1 MRTIPASELI
11 INNDG
16 SIFHLH
22 VRPDQIATTI
32 LLCGDPK
39 RVDLIASHFDTIE
52 CDISS
57 REFHTITGTY
67 RGKRLSC
74 VSHGIGCDNID
85 IVVTELDALVNI
97 DFATRQE
104 KAEHTTLTLV
114 RIGTSGGL
122 QECSPV
128 GSYVVAAKSMG
139 FDGLL
144 NYYEVPDGIFDLDL
158 EAAFCKHV
166 GWNPRLPAPYV
177 VSADTELVNRIG
189 HDMVKGITIAA
200 PGFYGPQGRYVRA
213 RPADIELNSKIQSF
227 RYTPKHSSDE
237 VQFAMDSVN
246 SVRDDKEWQITNFE
260 MESSALAGMSA
271 LLGHKAM
278 TVCAIIAGR
287 VSHNMNTEYKGSI
300 EGLIKIVLE
309 RI

>member
-32 LLCGDPK
+32 ILCGDPK
-39 RVDLIASHFDTIE
+39 RVDLIASHFDSIE

-67 RGKRLSC
+67 RGRRLSC
-74 VSHGIGCDNID
+74 ISHGIGCDNID

-144 NYYEVPDGIFDLDL
+144 NYYEVPDGVFDLDL
-158 EAAFCKHV
+158 ETAFCNHV
-166 GWNPRLPAPYV
+166 GWNLRLPAPYV

-189 HDMVKGITIAA
+189 HDMVQGITIAA

-213 RPADIELNSKIQSF
+213 RPADLDLNSKIQSF
-227 RYTPKHSSDE
+227 EY
-237 VQFAMDSVN
+237 N
-246 SVRDDKEWQITNFE
+246 GWQITNFE

-300 EGLIKIVLE
+300 EGLIQIVLD

>member
-97 DFATRQE
+97 DFETRQE
-104 KAEHTTLTLV
+104 KPEYTTLTLV

-144 NYYEVPDGIFDLDL
+144 NYYEVPNGMFDLDI
-158 EAAFCKHV
+158 ETAFCNHV
-166 GWNPRLPAPYV
+166 GWNRRLPAPYV
-177 VSADTELVNRIG
+177 VSADAELIERIG

-213 RPADIELNSKIQSF
+213 RPADIDLNSKIQSF
-227 RYTPKHSSDE
+227 RY
-237 VQFAMDSVN
+237 N
-246 SVRDDKEWQITNFE
+246 EWQITNFE

-287 VSHNMNTEYKGSI
+287 VFHNMNTEYKGSI
-300 EGLIKIVLE
+300 EGLIKIVLD

>member
-32 LLCGDPK
+32 ILCGDPK
-39 RVDLIASHFDTIE
+39 RVDLIASHFDSIE

-67 RGKRLSC
+67 RGRRLSC

-144 NYYEVPDGIFDLDL
+144 NYYEVPDGVFDLDL
-158 EAAFCKHV
+158 ETAFCNHV

-189 HDMVKGITIAA
+189 HDMVQGITIAA

-213 RPADIELNSKIQSF
+213 RPADLDLNSKIQSF
-227 RYTPKHSSDE
+227 EY
-237 VQFAMDSVN
+237 N
-246 SVRDDKEWQITNFE
+246 GWQITNFE
-260 MESSALAGMSA
+260 MESSALAGISA

-300 EGLIKIVLE
+300 EGLIQIVLD

>member
-39 RVDLIASHFDTIE
+39 RVDMIAANFDTIE

-97 DFATRQE
+97 DFETRQE
-104 KAEHTTLTLV
+104 KSEHTTLTLV

-122 QECSPV
+122 QECSPI

-144 NYYEVPDGIFDLDL
+144 NYYEVPEGIFDLDI
-158 EAAFCKHV
+158 ETAFCNHV
-166 GWNPRLPAPYV
+166 GWNKRLPAPYV
-177 VSADTELVNRIG
+177 VTADSELVERIG

-213 RPADIELNSKIQSF
+213 RPADMELNSKIQSF
-227 RYTPKHSSDE
+227 KY
-237 VQFAMDSVN
+237 N
-246 SVRDDKEWQITNFE
+246 EWQITNFE

-309 RI
+309 RISK

>member
-11 INNDG
+11 INSDG

-39 RVDLIASHFDTIE
+39 RVDLIASHFNTIE

-144 NYYEVPDGIFDLDL
+144 NYYEVPDGVFDLDL

-166 GWNPRLPAPYV
+166 GWNRRLPAPYV

-213 RPADIELNSKIQSF
+213 RPADMELNSKIQSF
-227 RYTPKHSSDE
+227 RHG
-237 VQFAMDSVN
+237 
-246 SVRDDKEWQITNFE
+246 EWQITNFE

-287 VSHNMNTEYKGSI
+287 VSHNMNTNYQGSI

>member
-32 LLCGDPK
+32 ILCGDPK

-67 RGKRLSC
+67 RGRRLSC

-97 DFATRQE
+97 DFNTRQE
-104 KAEHTTLTLV
+104 KSEHTTLTLV

-144 NYYEVPDGIFDLDL
+144 NYYEVPDGVFDLDL
-158 EAAFCKHV
+158 EAAFCNHV

-177 VSADTELVNRIG
+177 VSADPELVNRIG
-189 HDMVKGITIAA
+189 HDMVQGITIAA

-213 RPADIELNSKIQSF
+213 RPADLDLNSKIQSF
-227 RYTPKHSSDE
+227 EY
-237 VQFAMDSVN
+237 N
-246 SVRDDKEWQITNFE
+246 GWQITNFE

-300 EGLIKIVLE
+300 ESLIKIVLD

>member
-39 RVDLIASHFDTIE
+39 RVDLIASHFNTIE

-104 KAEHTTLTLV
+104 KSEHTTLTLV

-166 GWNPRLPAPYV
+166 GWNRRLPAPYV
-177 VSADTELVNRIG
+177 VSADPELVNRIG

-213 RPADIELNSKIQSF
+213 RPADMELNSKIQSF
-227 RYTPKHSSDE
+227 RY
-237 VQFAMDSVN
+237 N
-246 SVRDDKEWQITNFE
+246 EWQITNFE

-287 VSHNMNTEYKGSI
+287 VSHNMNTEYQGSI
-300 EGLIKIVLE
+300 EGLIQIVLE

>member
-22 VRPDQIATTI
+22 LRPDQIPTTI

-52 CDISS
+52 CDVSS

-85 IVVTELDALVNI
+85 IIVTELDALVNI

-158 EAAFCKHV
+158 EVAFCKHDV
-166 GWNPRLPAPYV
+166 WNRRLPAPYV
-177 VSADTELVNRIG
+177 VSADAELVERIG

-213 RPADIELNSKIQSF
+213 RPADIYLNSKIQSF
-227 RYTPKHSSDE
+227 EY
-237 VQFAMDSVN
+237 N
-246 SVRDDKEWQITNFE
+246 GWQITNFE
-260 MESSALAGMSA
+260 MESSALAGLSA

>member
-67 RGKRLSC
+67 RGRRISA

-97 DFATRQE
+97 DFETRQE
-104 KAEHTTLTLV
+104 KPEHTTLTLV

-122 QECSPV
+122 QERSPV

-144 NYYEVPDGIFDLDL
+144 NYYEVPDGMFDLDL
-158 EAAFCKHV
+158 EAAFCNHV

-177 VSADTELVNRIG
+177 VSADPELVNRIG
-189 HDMVKGITIAA
+189 HDMVQGITIAA

-213 RPADIELNSKIQSF
+213 RPADINLNSKIQSF
-227 RYTPKHSSDE
+227 KYND
-237 VQFAMDSVN
+237 
-246 SVRDDKEWQITNFE
+246 WQITNFE

-300 EGLIKIVLE
+300 EGLIKIVLD

>member
-128 GSYVVAAKSMG
+128 GSYVIAAKSMG

-144 NYYEVPDGIFDLDL
+144 NYYEVPDGVFDLDI
-158 EAAFCKHV
+158 ETAFCNHV
-166 GWNPRLPAPYV
+166 GWNRRLPAPYV

-213 RPADIELNSKIQSF
+213 RPADMELNSKIQSF
-227 RYTPKHSSDE
+227 RY
-237 VQFAMDSVN
+237 N
-246 SVRDDKEWQITNFE
+246 EWQITNFE

>member
-39 RVDLIASHFDTIE
+39 RVDLIASHFDSIE

-67 RGKRLSC
+67 RGRRLSC

-122 QECSPV
+122 QECSLV

-144 NYYEVPDGIFDLDL
+144 NYYEVPDGVFDLDL
-158 EAAFCKHV
+158 ESAFCNHV

-189 HDMVKGITIAA
+189 HDMVQGITIAA

-213 RPADIELNSKIQSF
+213 RPADLDLNSKIQSF
-227 RYTPKHSSDE
+227 EY
-237 VQFAMDSVN
+237 N
-246 SVRDDKEWQITNFE
+246 GWQITNFE

-287 VSHNMNTEYKGSI
+287 VSHNMNTEYTGSI
-300 EGLIKIVLE
+300 EGLIKIVLD

>member
-144 NYYEVPDGIFDLDL
+144 NYYEVPDGVFDLDI
-158 EAAFCKHV
+158 ETAFCDHV
-166 GWNPRLPAPYV
+166 GWNRRLPAPYV
-177 VSADTELVNRIG
+177 VSADPELVNRIG
-189 HDMVKGITIAA
+189 HDMVKGITVAA

-213 RPADIELNSKIQSF
+213 RPADMELNSKIQSF
-227 RYTPKHSSDE
+227 RY
-237 VQFAMDSVN
+237 N
-246 SVRDDKEWQITNFE
+246 EWQITNFE

>member
-39 RVDLIASHFDTIE
+39 RVDLIASNFDTIE

-97 DFATRQE
+97 DFTTRQE
-104 KAEHTTLTLV
+104 KPEHTTLTLV

-144 NYYEVPDGIFDLDL
+144 NYYEVPEGIFNLDI
-158 EAAFCKHV
+158 ETAFCNHV
-166 GWNPRLPAPYV
+166 GWNRRLPAPYV
-177 VSADTELVNRIG
+177 VSADAELVERIG

-213 RPADIELNSKIQSF
+213 RPADIDLNSKIQSF
-227 RYTPKHSSDE
+227 RY
-237 VQFAMDSVN
+237 N
-246 SVRDDKEWQITNFE
+246 EWQITNFE

>member
-32 LLCGDPK
+32 ILCGDPK
-39 RVDLIASHFDTIE
+39 RVDLIASHFDSIE

-67 RGKRLSC
+67 RGRRLSC

-158 EAAFCKHV
+158 ETAFCNHV

-189 HDMVKGITIAA
+189 HDMVQGITIAA

-213 RPADIELNSKIQSF
+213 CPADLDLNSKIQSF
-227 RYTPKHSSDE
+227 KYNGWK
-237 VQFAMDSVN
+237 
-246 SVRDDKEWQITNFE
+246 ITNFE

>member
-39 RVDLIASHFDTIE
+39 RVDMIAANFDTIE

-97 DFATRQE
+97 DFETRQE
-104 KAEHTTLTLV
+104 KSEHTTLTLV

-122 QECSPV
+122 QECSPI

-144 NYYEVPDGIFDLDL
+144 NYYEVPEGIFDLDI
-158 EAAFCKHV
+158 ETAFCNHV
-166 GWNPRLPAPYV
+166 GWNKRLPAPYV
-177 VSADTELVNRIG
+177 VTADPELVERIG

-213 RPADIELNSKIQSF
+213 RPADMELNSKIQSF
-227 RYTPKHSSDE
+227 KY
-237 VQFAMDSVN
+237 N
-246 SVRDDKEWQITNFE
+246 EWQITNFE

-309 RI
+309 RISK

>member
-32 LLCGDPK
+32 ILCGDPK
-39 RVDLIASHFDTIE
+39 RVDLIASHFDSIE

-67 RGKRLSC
+67 RGRRLSC

-158 EAAFCKHV
+158 ETAFCNHV

-189 HDMVKGITIAA
+189 HDMVQGITIAA

-213 RPADIELNSKIQSF
+213 CPADLDLNSKIQSF
-227 RYTPKHSSDE
+227 EY
-237 VQFAMDSVN
+237 N
-246 SVRDDKEWQITNFE
+246 GWQITNFE

-300 EGLIKIVLE
+300 EGLIQIVLD

>member
-32 LLCGDPK
+32 ILCGDPK

-67 RGKRLSC
+67 RGRRLSC

-97 DFATRQE
+97 DFNTRQE
-104 KAEHTTLTLV
+104 KSEHTTLTLV

-144 NYYEVPDGIFDLDL
+144 NYYEVPDGVFDLDL
-158 EAAFCKHV
+158 EAAFCNHV

-177 VSADTELVNRIG
+177 VSADPELVNRIG
-189 HDMVKGITIAA
+189 HDMVQGITIAA

-213 RPADIELNSKIQSF
+213 RPADLNLNSKIQSF
-227 RYTPKHSSDE
+227 KY
-237 VQFAMDSVN
+237 N
-246 SVRDDKEWQITNFE
+246 GWQITNFE

-300 EGLIKIVLE
+300 EGLIKTVLD

>member
-32 LLCGDPK
+32 ILCGDPK
-39 RVDLIASHFDTIE
+39 RVDLIASHFDSIE

-67 RGKRLSC
+67 RGRRLSC

-97 DFATRQE
+97 DFNTRQE
-104 KAEHTTLTLV
+104 KSEHTTLTLV

-158 EAAFCKHV
+158 EAAFCNHV

-177 VSADTELVNRIG
+177 VSADPELVNRIG
-189 HDMVKGITIAA
+189 HDMVQGITIAA

-213 RPADIELNSKIQSF
+213 RPADLNLNSKIQSF
-227 RYTPKHSSDE
+227 EY
-237 VQFAMDSVN
+237 N
-246 SVRDDKEWQITNFE
+246 GWQITNFE

-300 EGLIKIVLE
+300 EGLIKIVLD